1 MKFDFVIGNPPY
13 QQPSKGANENDTPIY
28 HLFFIESFK
37 IGKRVELISPAR
49 FLFNAG
55 GTPVDWNKQMLNDE
69 HVKVMAFY
77 SKSQEVFSNTD
88 IKGGVAITYMDSTKD
103 YGAIQSFTPFPL
115 LNSICKKV
123 AKISERSLSE
133 IITNRGIY
141 RYSDKIYEDE
151 PEEVAKSADRRIA
164 PSAFERMPKIFTVN
178 RPNSKEEYIQIYGN
192 IKSERVYRWIRK
204 DYVKDV
210 DNLYKYKVM
219 VPKAN
224 GSGAIGEVLSTPLI
238 GLPLIGFTETY
249 ISIGQTDDKDEAEAI
264 LKYVKSKFAR
274 VMLGVL
280 KVTQNNSKE
289 TWEKVPIQDFTK
301 NSDIDWKVSL
311 TNIDQQLYK
320 KYGLTDEEV
329 SFIETNVK
337 EVE

>member
-1 MKFDFVIGNPPY
+1 
-13 QQPSKGANENDTPIY
+13 
-28 HLFFIESFK
+28 
-37 IGKRVELISPAR
+37 
-49 FLFNAG
+49 
-55 GTPVDWNKQMLNDE
+55 
-69 HVKVMAFY
+69 
-77 SKSQEVFSNTD
+77 
-88 IKGGVAITYMDSTKD
+88 
-103 YGAIQSFTPFPL
+103 
-115 LNSICKKV
+115 
-123 AKISERSLSE
+123 
-133 IITNRGIY
+133 
-141 RYSDKIYEDE
+141 
-151 PEEVAKSADRRIA
+151 
-164 PSAFERMPKIFTVN
+164 MPKIFTVN

-238 GLPLIGFTETY
+238 GLPLIGLPLIGFTETY

-264 LKYVKSKFAR
+264 LKYVKSKVAR

>member
-55 GTPVDWNKQMLNDE
+55 GTPVDWNTKMLNDE

-77 SKSQEVFSNTD
+77 GKSQEVFSNTD
-88 IKGGVAITYMDSTKD
+88 IKGGVAVTYMDSPKN
-103 YGAIQSFTPFPL
+103 YGAIQWFTPFPL

-123 AKISERSLSE
+123 SGVSKRSLSE
-133 IITNRGIY
+133 IVTNRGIY
-141 RYSDKIYEDE
+141 RYSDKIYEEE
-151 PEEVAKSADRRIA
+151 PQEVAKSADRRIA
-164 PSAFERMPKIFTVN
+164 PSAFERMPRIFTEDRPKN
-178 RPNSKEEYIQIYGN
+178 RRQYIQIYGN
-192 IKSERVYRWIRK
+192 IKSERVYRWVRK
-204 DYVKDV
+204 DFVKDV
-210 DNLYKYKVM
+210 DNLYKYKVL
-219 VPKAN
+219 VPKATGN
-224 GSGAIGEVLSTPLI
+224 GVLGEVLSSPLVCA
-238 GLPLIGFTETY
+238 PMVGFTETY
-249 ISIGQTDDKDEAEAI
+249 ISIGQTDEKEEAEAI
-264 LKYVKSKFAR
+264 LKYIKSKFAR

-280 KVTQNNSKE
+280 KVTQNISKE
-289 TWEKVPIQDFTK
+289 TWEKVPLQDFTK
-301 NSDIDWKVSL
+301 NSDINWNVSIP
-311 TNIDQQLYK
+311 NIDKQLYK

-337 EVE
+337 EME